1 MTVLAPLL
9 AVSKGDASD
18 LVKKEVDEGLS
29 AFVANVQI
37 MQGHARGTTAL
48 PLPPDW
54 AVSKNTTASSGA
66 PEGPSDSKDAIHA
79 LESAIITWTK
89 QIKAVLKE
97 DPEGLSTD
105 INPHPGPV
113 AELDFWA
120 AKSKNSTRSST
131 NCKAY
136 VFVKF

>member
-1 MTVLAPLL
+1 M
-9 AVSKGDASD
+9 
-18 LVKKEVDEGLS
+18 
-29 AFVANVQI
+29 
-37 MQGHARGTTAL
+37 

-66 PEGPSDSKDAIHA
+66 PEGPADSKDAIHA

-105 INPHPGPV
+105 ERPHPGPV
-113 AELDFWA
+113 AELDPPPRA
-120 AKSKNSTRSST
+120 LGRAERQEQLLQQLLK
-131 NCKAY
+131 
-136 VFVKF
+136 

>member
-1 MTVLAPLL
+1 MYYRRMLVGRARARGTSSDDGP
-9 AVSKGDASD
+9 STITRSEQGRCKSD

-54 AVSKNTTASSGA
+54 AVSEKYHSFVRCARRTFDA
-66 PEGPSDSKDAIHA
+66 KDAIHA

-89 QIKAVLKE
+89 QIKAGL
-97 DPEGLSTD
+97 EGG
-105 INPHPGPV
+105 PGGVDLLMKIHIPV
-113 AELDFWA
+113 
-120 AKSKNSTRSST
+120 RSRS
-131 NCKAY
+131 
-136 VFVKF
+136 